1 MSDRPTFDWS
11 QFTLGIYI
19 NAQPDE
25 IFDLWTTS
33 QGLTKWFLREADFAL
48 DETPAPVKSR
58 KLKPL
63 KNFDDLSGRD
73 VDEHCRAGDRYR
85 WEWYYDGGIRGEGR
99 IIALRPPS
107 KLTFT
112 FGDKMEVEVTIRKR
126 GVTCEVS
133 LRQHGIPATARAKT
147 DVHMGCRIAW
157 AFFLTNLKSVAEGG
171 LDLRE
176 TDRARSRQ
184 LHLVNI

>member
-1 MSDRPTFDWS
+1 MPEKSHFDWS

-19 NAQPDE
+19 AAQPDE
-25 IFDLWTTS
+25 IFRLLSTN
-33 QGLTKWFLREADFAL
+33 QGLTTWFLREADFAP
-48 DETPAPVKSR
+48 DPTPPPAKPR
-58 KLKPL
+58 KRIPL
-63 KNFDDLSGRD
+63 KSFDDLPARG
-73 VDEHCRAGDRYR
+73 VEEECKLGDRYR

-99 IIALRPPS
+99 ITAVRPPS
-107 KLTFT
+107 KLSFT

-126 GVTCEVS
+126 GAMCEVV
-133 LRQHGIPATARAKT
+133 LRQHGIPTNARAKT

-157 AFFLTNLKSVAEGG
+157 VFFLTNLKSVAEGG